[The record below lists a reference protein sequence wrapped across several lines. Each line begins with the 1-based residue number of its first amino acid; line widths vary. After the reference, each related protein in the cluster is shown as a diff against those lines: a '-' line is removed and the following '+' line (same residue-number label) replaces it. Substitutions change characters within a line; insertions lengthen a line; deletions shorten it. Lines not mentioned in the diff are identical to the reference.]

1 MSLSVSIPRN
11 AFKVVYAECDE
22 YFDDAID
29 SIRSTAQARYPSLQR
44 CNTWLAYEDRAILEN
59 PYCYIVV
66 SVYCGLVALSVVV
79 KNSNKASLAW
89 AERFDAD
96 HFVEYFGD
104 RLISKGLFSNG
115 EQVFIRAN
123 NPRDNISSN
132 GSRW

>member
-1 MSLSVSIPRN
+1 MSRSVSIPRN
-11 AFKVVYAECDE
+11 AFKVAYAELQDD
-22 YFDDAID
+22 FDDAVS
-29 SIRSTAQARYPSLQR
+29 SIRSAAQDHYPSLQR
-44 CNTWLAYEDRAILEN
+44 CSIWLDREDRAILEN

-66 SVYCGLVALSVVV
+66 SEYCGLVALSVVV
-79 KNSNKASLAW
+79 KNGNKASLAW

-96 HFVEYFGD
+96 HFVGYFGD
-104 RLISKGLFSNG
+104 RLISKGRFSNG